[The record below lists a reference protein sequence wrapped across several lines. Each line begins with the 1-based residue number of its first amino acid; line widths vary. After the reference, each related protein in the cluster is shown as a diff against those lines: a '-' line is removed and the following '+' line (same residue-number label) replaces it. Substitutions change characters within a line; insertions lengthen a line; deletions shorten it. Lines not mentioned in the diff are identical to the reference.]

1 MKKTY
6 LKPDMQIVQLLHHH
20 QLLHLGQIGNTL
32 RRTGFRLCLETGSD
46 SGIRCVT
53 L

>member
-20 QLLHLGQIGNTL
+20 QLLAGSLTSTSTNL
-32 RRTGFRLCLETGSD
+32 DPVEELEIDDTPQDIWG
-46 SGIRCVT
+46 R
-53 L
+53 

>member
-20 QLLHLGQIGNTL
+20 QLL
-32 RRTGFRLCLETGSD
+32 TGSLISTSTNLD
-46 SGIRCVT
+46 KEDDFEIDDTPQDIWGR
-53 L
+53 

>member
-20 QLLHLGQIGNTL
+20 QLLAGNLTSTSTNL
-32 RRTGFRLCLETGSD
+32 DPVEEFEIEDRPQSTWGR
-46 SGIRCVT
+46 
-53 L
+53 

>member
-20 QLLHLGQIGNTL
+20 QLLAGSLT
-32 RRTGFRLCLETGSD
+32 RTSTNLDPVEELEIEDTPQ
-46 SGIRCVT
+46 GIWGR
-53 L
+53 